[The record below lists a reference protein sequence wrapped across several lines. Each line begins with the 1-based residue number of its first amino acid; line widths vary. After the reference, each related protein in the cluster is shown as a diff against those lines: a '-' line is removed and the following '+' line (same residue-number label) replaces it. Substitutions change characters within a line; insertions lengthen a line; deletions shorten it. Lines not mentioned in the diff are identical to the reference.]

1 MCPNVLWKCLAR
13 KRRGNSGEGFG
24 ATGFLVQHSC
34 AQNKT
39 PRARFESETYVDQPS
54 PKCCS
59 RKSIDTAGE
68 VENGT
73 EVPYLALGFP
83 GGQNS
88 ALI

>member
-1 MCPNVLWKCLAR
+1 MLWKCQAR
-13 KRRGNSGEGFG
+13 KRRGNSGKWSWGQEL
-24 ATGFLVQHSC
+24 ATQDSC

-39 PRARFESETYVDQPS
+39 PRTQFESETYVDQPS

-73 EVPYLALGFP
+73 EVLYLGLGFP